1 MVGCSYEDVD
11 KIYIIFI
18 SENTGKCTLLLI
30 MYGGMTSIF
39 WSSMSFLHSI
49 VIKSPARG
57 DFTMAE
63 EKKLNSLQNISCLIK
78 VFVSQSMQLCLQHY
92 KIFLSADRKC
102 LFMNCFCIEFHSG
115 KVSLG
120 FFFTLILI

>member
-18 SENTGKCTLLLI
+18 LENTGKCTLLLI

-63 EKKLNSLQNISCLIK
+63 EKKIK
-78 VFVSQSMQLCLQHY
+78 FFAKH
-92 KIFLSADRKC
+92 FLLHKGVCITKHAD
-102 LFMNCFCIEFHSG
+102 L
-115 KVSLG
+115 LT
-120 FFFTLILI
+120 TL